1 MNGYSVF
8 CVSDHTGLT
17 VESVAKSVLAQFP
30 YFEFSLITLPFVDSA
45 EKVREAAARILDTPR
60 PLVFSSLTDP
70 QLRAI
75 LGEAG
80 IQPFDLFDLVAPA
93 VGAALGRTATPS
105 GGRTHGM
112 APDYEARMDAVN
124 FALSLD
130 DGLNP
135 ERLDQA
141 DLILVGVSRVGK
153 TPTALYLALQYGLRV
168 ANYPLTPEDLAHHS
182 LPSVLLAHLP
192 RLRAL
197 TLTTGRL
204 AAIRQ
209 ARYPDS
215 RYASVDQCHT
225 ELSAAEHLFKRH
237 ALPVIDT
244 TRMSVEEIAA
254 RLRNRPYGAPGRTA
268 DSI

>member
-1 MNGYSVF
+1 MNDYNVF
-8 CVSDHTGLT
+8 CVSDHTGVT

-30 YFEFSLITLPFVDSA
+30 RLEFSLITLPFVDSPDKA
-45 EKVREAAARILDTPR
+45 RAAAARIAAVSRALT
-60 PLVFSSLTDP
+60 FSTLTDP
-70 QLRAI
+70 ALRVPFRQ
-75 LGEAG
+75 AG
-80 IQPFDLFDLVAPA
+80 LSLFDVFDLIGPA
-93 VGAALGRTATPS
+93 VETAIGQSATPS
-105 GGRTHGM
+105 GGHTHGM

-124 FALSLD
+124 FALNLD

-135 ERLDQA
+135 ERLGQA

-168 ANYPLTPEDLAHHS
+168 ANYPLTPEDLEQQS
-182 LPSVLLAHLP
+182 LPGVLLAHLP

-197 TLTTGRL
+197 TLSPERL

-215 RYASVDQCHT
+215 RYASLTQSRD
-225 ELSAAEHLFKRH
+225 ELTAAERLFARH
-237 ALPVIDT
+237 ALPVLDT

-254 RLRNRPYGAPGRTA
+254 RLRHP
-268 DSI
+268 

>member
-1 MNGYSVF
+1 MNDYSVF
-8 CVSDHTGLT
+8 CVSDHTGVT

-30 YFEFSLITLPFVDSA
+30 RLEFSLITLPFVDSPDKA
-45 EKVREAAARILDTPR
+45 RAAAARIAAVSRALT
-60 PLVFSSLTDP
+60 FSTLTDP
-70 QLRAI
+70 ALRVPFRQ
-75 LGEAG
+75 AG
-80 IQPFDLFDLVAPA
+80 LSLFDVFDLIGPA
-93 VGAALGRTATPS
+93 VETAIGQSATPS
-105 GGRTHGM
+105 GGHTHGM

-124 FALSLD
+124 FALNLD

-135 ERLDQA
+135 ERLGQA

-168 ANYPLTPEDLAHHS
+168 ANYPLTPEDLEQQS
-182 LPSVLLAHLP
+182 LPGVLLAHLP

-197 TLTTGRL
+197 TLSPERL

-215 RYASVDQCHT
+215 RYASLTQSRD
-225 ELSAAEHLFKRH
+225 ELTAAERLFARH
-237 ALPVIDT
+237 ALPVLDT

-254 RLRNRPYGAPGRTA
+254 RLRHP
-268 DSI
+268 

>member
-8 CVSDHTGLT
+8 CVSDHTGVT

-30 YFEFSLITLPFVDSA
+30 RFEFSLITLPFVDST
-45 EKVREAAARILDTPR
+45 EKAQATAARIAAASCILT
-60 PLVFSSLTDP
+60 FSTLTDP
-70 QLRAI
+70 ALR
-75 LGEAG
+75 LPFHEAK
-80 IQPFDLFDLVAPA
+80 ISLFDVFELIAPA
-93 VGAALGRTATPS
+93 VESALGQTATPS

-112 APDYEARMDAVN
+112 AHDYEARMDAVN
-124 FALSLD
+124 FSLNLD

-168 ANYPLTPEDLAHHS
+168 ANYPLTPDDFAQEG
-182 LPSVLLAHLP
+182 LPTCLQAHLP
-192 RLRAL
+192 RLRGL
-197 TLTTGRL
+197 TLSAERL

-215 RYASVDQCHT
+215 RYASLAQCRL
-225 ELSAAEHLFKRH
+225 ELGAAETLFEHH
-237 ALPVIDT
+237 AIPVVDT

-254 RLRNRPYGAPGRTA
+254 RLRPL
-268 DSI
+268 